1 MIKKII
7 YFVFLAQL
15 SIFSIVYFADAEKKD
30 NDIPLKEKIMTIND
44 INAVYRLSELG
55 WDGVSY
61 SFSILDENNLIV
73 DNYLHPSGIVSLEGD
88 DYKMRNLFVYID
100 SNVDDTYL
108 NCIVSDTGFIRDSVI
123 CSLYLK
129 SFDKILY

>member
-1 MIKKII
+1 
-7 YFVFLAQL
+7 
-15 SIFSIVYFADAEKKD
+15 
-30 NDIPLKEKIMTIND
+30 MTINN

-55 WDGVSY
+55 WDGVGY
-61 SFSILDENNLIV
+61 SFSVLDENNLIV
-73 DNYLHPSGIVSLEGD
+73 DHYLYPSGTVYLEGD
-88 DYKMRNLFVYID
+88 DYKMGNLSVYID

-108 NCIVSDTGFIRDSVI
+108 NCIVSETGFVRDIVT